1 MVEFSW
7 LCPVYTVAKR
17 KWFLVRNVLKAN
29 TYLEELY
36 RNHGLSIPHVSAD
49 DHLVLP
55 KSVNEAAQIAVQAEI
70 NNIAMYELFLK
81 QDLPDDVRDVFSLLK
96 NASENHLQAFQRQ
109 LSSATGRGRERA

>member
-1 MVEFSW
+1 MAEYEALMKEFDLDRPYSNIARSEK
-7 LCPVYTVAKR
+7 THIA
-17 KWFLVRNVLKAN
+17 
-29 TYLEELY
+29 YLEELY

-49 DHLVLP
+49 DHLILP

-109 LSSATGRGRERA
+109 LSSAPGRGRERA